1 MSNGKK
7 AVIITK
13 EEVSQLCL
21 IDEKKGNYLLIT
33 GSMEQTDD
41 LVKIAQN
48 IQFE

>member
-1 MSNGKK
+1 MINGKK

-13 EEVSQLCL
+13 EGVSQLCL
-21 IDEKKGNYLLIT
+21 IDEKKENYLLIT